1 MDPEVIRRAGPER
14 GWFAEHREER
24 EPEFSSGY
32 SVRSRSGKR
41 IDARDGIRR
50 FPANPFPGRKRSLPR
65 IQPHPRRNCA
75 NLGAHPTGTA
85 GDLRSP
91 TFRTRDGGKKT
102 NERNKMKSNRQTPGS
117 PPLLIDAAAQAAGRG
132 SGLPNLLNGNRPIL
146 GGFINLA
153 LRVLRSG
160 SPDRVDRGL
169 TEGRPKADRSAV
181 RRLHRRSSLTAQV
194 QSSTALGASHHGQN

>member
-1 MDPEVIRRAGPER
+1 M
-14 GWFAEHREER
+14 
-24 EPEFSSGY
+24 
-32 SVRSRSGKR
+32 RSLGGKR
-41 IDARDGIRR
+41 IDLHEGRR
-50 FPANPFPGRKRSLPR
+50 PLSPPPPFPGRKRSLPR

-102 NERNKMKSNRQTPGS
+102 NERNKMKSNSQTPGS
-117 PPLLIDAAAQAAGRG
+117 PPLLINAAAQAAGRG
-132 SGLPNLLNGNRPIL
+132 SGLPSLLNGNRPIL

-153 LRVLRSG
+153 LRVLRSVL
-160 SPDRVDRGL
+160 PDKVDRGL

-181 RRLHRRSSLTAQV
+181 RRLHRRSSVAAPA
-194 QSSTALGASHHGQN
+194 QSSTALRASHHGQN